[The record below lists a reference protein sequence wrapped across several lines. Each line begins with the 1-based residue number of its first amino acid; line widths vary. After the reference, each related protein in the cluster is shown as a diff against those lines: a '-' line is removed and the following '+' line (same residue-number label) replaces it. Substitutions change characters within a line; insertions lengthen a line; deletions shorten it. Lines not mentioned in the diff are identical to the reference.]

1 MASVYAL
8 HCSVCKQ
15 YFETRKDWRVHL
27 LQPQHQNQARK
38 DCRSWNSK
46 KVKKC
51 VLAAF
56 GNLPIAT
63 EKVLNSF
70 TVVAGRDTIVTD
82 FVWSE
87 SRPTVGL
94 IQFESKAK
102 VKEIL
107 KILGQPELQV
117 DDEHLIQF
125 KKVSDFL
132 ELEWD
137 DLVAEIERGICSTST
152 ENSLIKT
159 EASENG
165 QEEEDG
171 DGDDHNDDDAEEM
184 DVDVKPDINRLNAE
198 GGDDSDRLPDER
210 LNVPVSPSFFI
221 DRNNIIPKV
230 EPVDEEEI
238 EETSSAPDTP
248 PIPRKNASSRGG
260 ANTREKSS
268 VSSTLEF
275 CISSPPEEEEEMQ
288 EEPCQ
293 FKEQF
298 DSILSEI
305 AIPDEEYNL
314 ALDVMEKCRQ
324 IFSIKFPACK
334 LYMFRHWYLK
344 LRNNGTNELLFYI
357 DFDGTLDGSHLQE
370 EFYDKPF
377 KLSQSEIEKLFNS
390 KIGRGILPGVE
401 AITKEEQIKKFEQR
415 AYQFIHNPSGLKFS
429 IVADSLF
436 KTETQTCR
444 LFNFLLDSDPRARP
458 FFTLIFYWAKK
469 CKVESSKPFFKFRH
483 KSHAF
488 APEPSALEWMILL
501 FLTHKKVVP
510 SPREVLNRTHQKL
523 VIFGKADIGFS
534 NAKWV
539 NPFPF
544 SGTKTPP
551 ENSNEFFIH
560 LVELAREFFNFYLEL
575 RTGSWILNTRDGEVI
590 KKDDF
595 VNKKP
600 YVDWK
605 TKLKPEEIGNIKSA
619 SAECKSTMVNLDKSV
634 IYMIHPIFCRWS
646 IMFASGTFQI
656 GTDFKMAC
664 SAEVINQALKREGE
678 WAEAEDE
685 NFLMKMFRSNPIRR
699 VERMAYQLP
708 FLPDAIMAKIE
719 KRSGNRGLKM
729 QKKEHSH
736 EENFAGLNKVLTNRK
751 TKFKMKKRRR
761 RMRV

>member
-1 MASVYAL
+1 MGSTYAL
-8 HCSVCKQ
+8 HCSVCNQ

-107 KILGQPELQV
+107 KQLGQPELQV

-152 ENSLIKT
+152 ESSLVKT

-171 DGDDHNDDDAEEM
+171 GGDDHNEDDDAEEM

-198 GGDDSDRLPDER
+198 GRDDSDNDTLPDDR
-210 LNVPVSPSFFI
+210 LNAPASPSFFI

-238 EETSSAPDTP
+238 AETSSPPDTP
-248 PIPRKNASSRGG
+248 PIPRKKASSRGG
-260 ANTREKSS
+260 ATARTGEKNS
-268 VSSTLEF
+268 VSST
-275 CISSPPEEEEEMQ
+275 CPPEEEGEIQ
-288 EEPCQ
+288 EELCQ

-324 IFSIKFPACK
+324 IFSIKFPA
-334 LYMFRHWYLK
+334 W
-344 LRNNGTNELLFYI
+344 
-357 DFDGTLDGSHLQE
+357 TLDGSHLQE

-377 KLSQSEIEKLFNS
+377 KLQQSEIEKLFNS

-401 AITKEEQIKKFEQR
+401 AIEKEEQIKKFEQR
-415 AYQFIHNPSGLKFS
+415 AYQFMQKPSGLKFS

-436 KTETQTCR
+436 KTEAQTCR
-444 LFNFLLDSDPRARP
+444 LVNFLLDSDPRARP

-469 CKVESSKPFFKFRH
+469 CKVESSKPFYKFRH

-488 APEPSALEWMILL
+488 APEPAALEWMIIL
-501 FLTHKKVVP
+501 FLTHKKVIP

-523 VIFGKADIGFS
+523 FIFGKADIGFS

-539 NPFPF
+539 NPFSF

-560 LVELAREFFNFYLEL
+560 LLEFAREFFNFYLEL

-590 KKDDF
+590 NKDGF
-595 VNKKP
+595 LNKKP

-619 SAECKSTMVNLDKSV
+619 SAEHKSTMVNLDKSV
-634 IYMIHPIFCRWS
+634 IYMIHPIFCRWC
-646 IMFASGTFQI
+646 IMFDGEIFQE
-656 GTDFKMAC
+656 GRAFKMSC
-664 SAEVINQALKREGE
+664 SAEVINQALKCNDVM
-678 WAEAEDE
+678 AAAVEDE
-685 NFLMKMFRSNPIRR
+685 NYLMKMFRSNPIRR

-708 FLPDAIMAKIE
+708 FIPDAIMARIQKGAE
-719 KRSGNRGLKM
+719 KMGLKV
-729 QKKEHSH
+729 QKKEHLNA
-736 EENFAGLNKVLTNRK
+736 ENLAELRK
-751 TKFKMKKRRR
+751 TRNNMKMYRRR
-761 RMRV
+761 KKARAKKNSSVKN